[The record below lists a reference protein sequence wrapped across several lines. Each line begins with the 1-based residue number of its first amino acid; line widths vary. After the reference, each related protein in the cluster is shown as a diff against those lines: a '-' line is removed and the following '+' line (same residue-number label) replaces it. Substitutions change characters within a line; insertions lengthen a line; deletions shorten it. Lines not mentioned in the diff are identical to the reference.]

1 MIPSRKECRWLHDFE
16 DAKVEG
22 EDSSLQPP
30 SSLIYPRGDERPPR
44 ERLDHCWWRGNL
56 THDIYSIKET

>member
-1 MIPSRKECRWLHDFE
+1 MVARFQ

-22 EDSSLQPP
+22 EDSSFQPP